1 MSGVCPIG
9 SNCTVPDVCQEG
21 SLFDKYII
29 TGSCTLCNQN
39 GATPILCPEDYV
51 CQAGFAEPRKCGW
64 SAFCPDGSSKVIPT
78 WFGILIVVVIGLVIT
93 ILTLGLHY
101 YRKWRVARSNRYG
114 VAHQRTTEV
123 YNSVVQSLTG
133 VYLQAQKMQGF
144 TNDIRYSPVDIRFE
158 NLTMTLKKGGRKIL
172 DYVSGTFPPGSLV
185 AVMGPSGGGKTT
197 FMNALSN
204 RAPYGDVT
212 GRIWINGFEGTF
224 GEYPKQVGFVP
235 QDDIMF
241 DRLTVYQNLL
251 YSAMVRL
258 PREMPR
264 KLKIKIVEDVI
275 QVLDLEQIRHTVV
288 GSPEKRGISGGQKK
302 RVNIGIELVAYPRV
316 LFLDEPTSGLDS
328 AASMAVTKCLA
339 RMRTLGITVV
349 CVIHQPRYAIFKQF
363 THCLLLGK
371 GGKTVYLGRTNA
383 IQDYFTDLGFELPA
397 GENVADWFIDIV
409 TGALPR
415 SNPDGTVDRHFDT
428 QSLFEAWNDY
438 VDRMSDPT
446 KEGGRAPKLTHKRV
460 HGTMTVTVGSMLD
473 SSDSDRVQSAEELGD
488 RLSETLRVDCDHLL
502 TGHDIL
508 RLCRILEIECSV
520 DEAQELHRVLA
531 AEHSTLTCA
540 SFAAAMYGEA
550 SEEVSILSHMVLPDC
565 SRLKD
570 REIASVWKQFLIFTN
585 RNIELISIP
594 QLFLDLSLTFM
605 AAVIIGAT
613 VSGNAE
619 YTLVPNN
626 QMVGLMFFGIMV
638 GAGALQVYGKEK
650 LVFGR
655 ESSTGI
661 SIFAY
666 WLSKSFVNLFDNV
679 LVTLIFTCT
688 WYLVTTPSYNIAHG
702 FGIFLCFTWWVTGF
716 AHLVTV
722 VFPTEIALLLSVI
735 VPTQFVTMFGG
746 VSPPVT
752 SLKTFQLWA
761 TYFGCGIYSVELLS
775 LAEFMALPSNVLQ
788 IDEVVDLF
796 DELDYNTSHIPRDFC
811 VLVFVGLAWRL
822 LTLAWLE
829 FMLWWGQADLR
840 WLTDRFKCKKAKRS
854 SSEEIPQGIAVDAAP
869 VGKEVSATV
878 SSPGEN
884 GTNRTETSR

>member
-1 MSGVCPIG
+1 MAGTCPVN
-9 SNCTVPDVCQEG
+9 SNCTYPDLCQNG
-21 SLFDKYII
+21 LLFDKVILSG
-29 TGSCTLCNQN
+29 TCVLCS
-39 GATPILCPEDYV
+39 PENIRE
-51 CQAGFAEPRKCGW
+51 G
-64 SAFCPDGSSKVIPT
+64 
-78 WFGILIVVVIGLVIT
+78 
-93 ILTLGLHY
+93 
-101 YRKWRVARSNRYG
+101 YG
-114 VAHQRTTEV
+114 KAHHRTTEV

-158 NLTMTLKKGGRKIL
+158 GLTMRLKKGGKKIL
-172 DYVSGTFPPGSLV
+172 DDVSGLFPPGSLV

-212 GRIWINGFEGTF
+212 GKIWVNGFEGNF
-224 GEYPKQVGFVP
+224 GEYPKQLGFVP

-241 DRLTVYQNLL
+241 DRLTVYQNLY

-258 PREMPR
+258 PEDMPR
-264 KLKIKIVEDVI
+264 EKKLKIIEDVI
-275 QVLDLEQIRHTVV
+275 QVLDLEQVRHTIV
-288 GSPEKRGISGGQKK
+288 GSPGRRGISGGQKK

-349 CVIHQPRYAIFKQF
+349 CVIHQPRYAIFRQF

-383 IQDYFTDLGFELPA
+383 IQEYFTNLGFTLPS

-415 SNPDGTVDRHFDT
+415 CNPDGTVDRHFDAEA
-428 QSLFEAWNDY
+428 LFEAWRDHT
-438 VDRMSDPT
+438 DRMSDPFRD
-446 KEGGRAPKLTHKRV
+446 GGRAPKLTHKRLN
-460 HGTMTVTVGSMLD
+460 GTMTITLGSFDD
-473 SSDSDRVQSAEELGD
+473 STDGDRVQSADELGE
-488 RLSETLRVDCDHLL
+488 RLSEILKVQCDHLL
-502 TGHDIL
+502 TGHDL
-508 RLCRILEIECSV
+508 FRLCRILEIECTIE
-520 DEAQELHRVLA
+520 EAQGLHRVMA
-531 AEHSTLTCA
+531 AENEILTCA

-570 REIASVWKQFLIFTN
+570 REISSVWRQFLIFTN

-613 VSGNAE
+613 VSGQSD
-619 YTLVPNN
+619 YVLVPNN

-650 LVFGR
+650 LIFSR

-666 WLSKSFVNLFDNV
+666 WLSKSFVNLFDNI
-679 LVTLIFTCT
+679 LVTLIFTST
-688 WYLVTTPSYNIAHG
+688 WYLVTTPSYHIAHG
-702 FGIFLCFTWWVTGF
+702 YGIFLCFTWWVTGF

-752 SLKTFQLWA
+752 TLKTFQLWA
-761 TYFGCGIYSVELLS
+761 TYFGVGIYSVELLS
-775 LAEFMALPSNVLQ
+775 LAEFTALPDNVLE
-788 IDEVVDLF
+788 IDEVLELF
-796 DELDYNTSHIPRDFC
+796 DKLDYSTDHIPRDFL

-840 WLTDRFKCKKAKRS
+840 WITNKFKCRKSAVS
-854 SSEEIPQGIAVDAAP
+854 SSSSSSSSDEDIPRGVALETLPVPKEESPGL
-869 VGKEVSATV
+869 TT
-878 SSPGEN
+878 PGEN
-884 GTNRTETSR
+884 CDGSAPSR